1 MKSTNQLTARE
12 REFFSLVFQAGITNP
27 FSDERVEIDLKIGGL
42 FPEVSQPDRIEKTI
56 NEVQR
61 RIASLEKNRLADL
74 SLFTGNDRRLV
85 RSVFL
90 FEFFYKFRRRFDQLI
105 QDQIKAGDSPVKVTF
120 AADAF
125 TLMLSRGFSMTDV
138 QRYFA
143 LCYQLRRAF
152 FFIKR
157 SLVGKSN
164 AMKRLRRNLW
174 QNVFTHNLDLY
185 NRYLWNRL
193 EDFSTLILG
202 ETGTGKGTAA
212 MAIGRSGFIP
222 FNERKKTFVESFTR
236 SFVSLN
242 LSQFPETLIE
252 SELFGH
258 KKGSFTGAVKDH
270 KGVFSHCSPYGSIL
284 LDEIGEVS
292 IPVQIK
298 LLEVLQERTFSPVG
312 SHEAVVLRDGDERYQ
327 GLGVQKAIKNVTDI
341 IFPALRG
348 ADVCRQHTIDNIMI
362 ELDGTPD
369 KSKLGANA
377 VYSVSIAV
385 AAWRSWFHLA
395 PPRLEDESPNRSR
408 WCDTI
413 RTSAASWRH

>member
-1 MKSTNQLTARE
+1 MKKTNQLTARE

-27 FSDERVEIDLKIGGL
+27 FSDERIEIDLKIGGL

-157 SLVGKSN
+157 SLVGKSD

-193 EDFSTLILG
+193 EDFS
-202 ETGTGKGTAA
+202 
-212 MAIGRSGFIP
+212 
-222 FNERKKTFVESFTR
+222 
-236 SFVSLN
+236 
-242 LSQFPETLIE
+242 
-252 SELFGH
+252 
-258 KKGSFTGAVKDH
+258 
-270 KGVFSHCSPYGSIL
+270 
-284 LDEIGEVS
+284 
-292 IPVQIK
+292 
-298 LLEVLQERTFSPVG
+298 
-312 SHEAVVLRDGDERYQ
+312 
-327 GLGVQKAIKNVTDI
+327 
-341 IFPALRG
+341 
-348 ADVCRQHTIDNIMI
+348 
-362 ELDGTPD
+362 
-369 KSKLGANA
+369 
-377 VYSVSIAV
+377 
-385 AAWRSWFHLA
+385 
-395 PPRLEDESPNRSR
+395 
-408 WCDTI
+408 
-413 RTSAASWRH
+413 